1 VASNGR
7 PSLEATT
14 TLPRSPR
21 TNGGVAMLVGG
32 AMFLGGAYLVYM
44 AQQANA
50 ERTDIRYL
58 IAWCTL
64 AAGFLC
70 FRRGYDRS
78 ED

>member
-1 VASNGR
+1 
-7 PSLEATT
+7 
-14 TLPRSPR
+14 
-21 TNGGVAMLVGG
+21 MLVGG